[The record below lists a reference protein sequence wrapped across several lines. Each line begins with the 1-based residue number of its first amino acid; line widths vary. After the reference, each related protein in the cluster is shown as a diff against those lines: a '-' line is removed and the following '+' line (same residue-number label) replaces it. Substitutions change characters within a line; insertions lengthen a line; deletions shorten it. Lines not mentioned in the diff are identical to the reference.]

1 MRRICV
7 ENLPYDMYNKYNLKW
22 WKIYKFLFTYKDI
35 KDVSILQNNKLDKI
49 VFNRLLIGFL
59 NKVVGY
65 LKLLKDLLIFKITPY
80 RDL

>member
-1 MRRICV
+1 MKRFITFY
-7 ENLPYDMYNKYNLKW
+7 LL
-22 WKIYKFLFTYKDI
+22 IKDI
-35 KDVSILQNNKLDKI
+35 KDVSILQDNEFDKI